1 MPNMINQFIGTVV
14 VVGQG
19 YVGLPLSM
27 ALTKARWSVIGLDSD
42 LTKINLLKS
51 GISSIEDI
59 EDSTL
64 KEVLSSGSY
73 IPSSNTQYV
82 SQADVIVI
90 CVPTPL
96 DEQGNPDLSLLINAI
111 QSIGPYIKNKTL
123 IISESTSYPGTLR
136 KVVVDEIYKS
146 CLIQSPELYFAV
158 SPERVNP
165 GDKLWTQKNTP
176 RLVGGID
183 PLALE
188 KATSFYRTF
197 CDEVVCVESPEIA
210 EAAKLLENTFR
221 LINISAINEF
231 AQVCE
236 SAGIQVNKVID
247 AAATKPYGFLPFRP
261 SAGIGGHCI
270 PVDPVYLEQ
279 WAGSFNV
286 NFSLLTQSLE
296 VNKNRSKYIL
306 SRIMRIKNN
315 EKNNKILILGVGYK
329 SGLSDTRESP
339 AGPIVKELKLAGF
352 DYEWF
357 DPLVESWQGNKCNDI
372 NGKFSAAILV
382 INQPGIDLSILIKN
396 KVPVLDCTY
405 TYTELD
411 GITVL

>member
-1 MPNMINQFIGTVV
+1 MTNMSNQFIGTVV

-42 LTKINLLKS
+42 LAKINLLKS
-51 GISSIEDI
+51 GTSSIEDV

-111 QSIGPYIKNKTL
+111 QSIGPYIKNNTL

-136 KVVVDEIYKS
+136 KIVVDEVYKS
-146 CLIQSPELYFAV
+146 CLIESPELYFAV

-165 GDKLWTQKNTP
+165 GDKLWSQKNTP

-183 PLALE
+183 PIALK
-188 KATSFYRTF
+188 KAVSFYETF
-197 CDEVVCVESPEIA
+197 CDEVVCLESPEIA

-231 AQVCE
+231 AQVCQ
-236 SAGIQVNKVID
+236 SAGIQVSKVID

-261 SAGIGGHCI
+261 GAGIGGHCI
-270 PVDPVYLEQ
+270 PVDPVYLEK
-279 WAGSFNV
+279 WAGSYKV
-286 NFSLLTQSLE
+286 NFSLLTQALE
-296 VNKNRSKYIL
+296 VNRNRSKYIV
-306 SRIMRIKNN
+306 SRVMRIKNN
-315 EKNNKILILGVGYK
+315 DKNNIILVLGVGYK

-339 AGPIVKELKLAGF
+339 AGPIVNELKLAGF

-357 DPLVESWQGNKCNDI
+357 DPLVESWEGKKCKDI
-372 NGKFSAAILV
+372 NSDYSAAILV
-382 INQPGIDLSILIKN
+382 VNQPGIDLSALIKN

-405 TYTELD
+405 TFTNLM
-411 GITVL
+411 GVISL